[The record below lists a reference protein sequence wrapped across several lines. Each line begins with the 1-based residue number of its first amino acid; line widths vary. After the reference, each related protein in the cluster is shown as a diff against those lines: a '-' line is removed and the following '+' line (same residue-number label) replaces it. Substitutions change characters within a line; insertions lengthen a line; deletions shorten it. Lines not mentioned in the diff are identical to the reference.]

1 MTHYSVNE
9 AAATI
14 IESEILP
21 RANQLN
27 IEVHALKNGATVL
40 DMGIRSKG
48 GFRAGKYFAEI
59 GMGGLGILRYKMM
72 KLDRYWVP
80 GLQVIADDPVICEM
94 SAYVAAT
101 RVRWLGDLQ
110 VVSGP
115 VRAILGSDEFAR
127 AVTYRDP
134 NPRKAVAGV
143 QCIVLPDEEL
153 AGSISQTC
161 GVRAE
166 NLYIMAAR
174 TGCMTGAVQV
184 CARNVEQSLPTVY
197 DRGFSMEY
205 ILEGNATT
213 PLCCIVDDEK
223 IAYGRVN
230 DCLIYGQEANLTVD
244 CEDAEIS
251 RMLEYIP
258 FSKNED
264 VYGTPFAELF
274 ERCGNN
280 WAHVPR
286 DWDAPCR
293 INFFNRRTGS
303 IFSTGRLHMKA
314 LEKAFL
320 GNGGEV
326 AWK

>member
-1 MTHYSVNE
+1 MTHYSVNQ
-9 AAATI
+9 AAARI
-14 IESEILP
+14 IEEEILP

-27 IEVHALKNGATVL
+27 IEVHTLMNGAIVL
-40 DMGIRSKG
+40 DMGIYAKG
-48 GFRAGKYFAEI
+48 GFRAGKYFAEV
-59 GMGGLGILRYKMM
+59 GMGGLGVLRYKLM

-80 GLQVIADDPVICEM
+80 GLQVIADNPAICEM

-101 RVRWLGDLQ
+101 RVEWRGDLQ

-115 VRAILGSDEFAR
+115 VRAVLGSDDFAR
-127 AVTYRDP
+127 AVEYRDP

-143 QCIVLPDEEL
+143 QCTILPDEEL
-153 AGSISQTC
+153 AENISRTC
-161 GVRAE
+161 GISADQ
-166 NLYIMAAR
+166 LYIMAAR

-197 DRGFSMEY
+197 DRGFCMDN

-213 PLCCIVDDEK
+213 PLCCIVDDEQ

-230 DCLIYGQEANLTVD
+230 DCLIYGQQANLTVN
-244 CEDAEIS
+244 CEDVEIS
-251 RMLEYIP
+251 CMLEDIP
-258 FSKNED
+258 FSKNND
-264 VYGTPFAELF
+264 IYGTPFAVLF
-274 ERCGNN
+274 EQCGNN

-293 INFFNRRTGS
+293 INFFNIRTGN
-303 IFSTGRLHMKA
+303 IFSTGRLHFKA

-320 GNGGEV
+320 GDGGEV
-326 AWK
+326 A